1 MMYNKE
7 ELQKRLKAFALDT
20 LKIVKSLPLSEENRI
35 YGRQVIRS
43 SSSIGANYAE
53 ALYAHSK
60 QDFIHSI
67 NLSRK
72 EASETLYWLEMIQS
86 ANKTVM
92 VDGLMDESSQILKI
106 FISSVKTAK
115 ERVLQ
120 NGK

>member
-1 MMYNKE
+1 MYNKE